1 MDAPSFSFQPGEFV
15 EVEDSSGNIRVARIN
30 SVENDT
36 ISVNWWAIE
45 AAGPGL
51 DSLLLPRFLLP
62 TYETD
67 IIPKPSI
74 SSLVFVFHHNLL
86 STYRVRYVHGMK
98 IVYATTRIL
107 RWFLPCQSIS
117 YIIFDCITRL
127 SLELQRVLSNQRNNQ
142 FSFSSTS
149 VQCSHLAWKY
159 LVEKLGSVVH
169 QNFKVITFSTMQT
182 NDLSTMKIKAK
193 VPCQVIRLEERHVI
207 MRLIGVLGKSAVV
220 GVRKPLPAMS
230 KKLETNDGAFVTV
243 RGGVQLKD
251 VINLID
257 VDGNPLP
264 AQQRFRWN
272 ASGRCGVDFI
282 FFPTQCSLRINIR
295 YRNFT
300 VQRALEKLRD
310 LGIGSAEN
318 NNDELTDEELERM
331 LRS

>member
-1 MDAPSFSFQPGEFV
+1 
-15 EVEDSSGNIRVARIN
+15 
-30 SVENDT
+30 
-36 ISVNWWAIE
+36 
-45 AAGPGL
+45 
-51 DSLLLPRFLLP
+51 
-62 TYETD
+62 
-67 IIPKPSI
+67 
-74 SSLVFVFHHNLL
+74 
-86 STYRVRYVHGMK
+86 
-98 IVYATTRIL
+98 
-107 RWFLPCQSIS
+107 
-117 YIIFDCITRL
+117 
-127 SLELQRVLSNQRNNQ
+127 
-142 FSFSSTS
+142 
-149 VQCSHLAWKY
+149 
-159 LVEKLGSVVH
+159 VEKLGSVVH

-207 MRLIGVLGKSAVV
+207 MRLIDVLGKSAVV

-257 VDGNPLP
+257 VDGNLLP
-264 AQQRFRWN
+264 APQRFRWN